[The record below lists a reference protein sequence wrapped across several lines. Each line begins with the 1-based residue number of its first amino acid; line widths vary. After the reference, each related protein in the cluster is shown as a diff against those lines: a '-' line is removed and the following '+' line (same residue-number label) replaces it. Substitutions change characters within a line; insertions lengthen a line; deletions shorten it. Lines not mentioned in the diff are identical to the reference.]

1 MKNILF
7 ILSVLFITGLHAQTL
22 DEYLKKSI
30 ENNPGLKA
38 RYSEFEAALQK
49 IHQVK
54 SLPDP
59 TLSMSAFGQ
68 MIETRVGPQRAIFI
82 LNQMFPWVGTL
93 KAQGDVM
100 GYLAEAKFQAWLD
113 SRNELLFKVKS
124 AWYPIYELDQTIK
137 YQQENKLIL
146 ESFKTLSLTR
156 FKNGKGAMVDVIR
169 VDIMLDDLSTELIIL
184 ENKRKPLLAQLNKL
198 LNQNINTP
206 LEITDSI
213 LPDINLPVYSIDSIL
228 ENNPK
233 LKEVEKKEQAWQ
245 QQTIVARK
253 QGMPKLGIGLNYTI
267 IGERTDMDVPDNGK
281 DAIMPMVSISLPI
294 YRKKYRA
301 AHKEAEFMQSSLQE
315 MKVDM
320 SNELS
325 ATYELSYFEL
335 SKAIEEYKLF
345 ATQMEKTDQAS
356 NLLMA
361 AYSNSGKDFEEVL
374 RMQQMLYKYK
384 INTSS
389 AIKNYFIA
397 KAKLDYLTAKNQ

>member
-7 ILSVLFITGLHAQTL
+7 ILALLFITSIHAQTL
-22 DEYLKKSI
+22 DEYLQKSI

-49 IHQVK
+49 IPQVK

-82 LNQMFPWVGTL
+82 LNQMFPWIGTL

-113 SRNELLFKVKS
+113 DRNELLFKVKS

-169 VDIMLDDLSTELIIL
+169 VDIMLDDISTELIIL
-184 ENKRKPLLAQLNKL
+184 KDKRKPLLAQLNKL
-198 LNQNINTP
+198 LNQNIHTP

-228 ENNPK
+228 KNNPK
-233 LKEVEKKEQAWQ
+233 LKEVEKNEQAWQ
-245 QQTIVARK
+245 QQIVVARK
-253 QGMPKLGIGLNYTI
+253 QGMPKFGIGLNYTI

-301 AHKEAEFMQSSLQE
+301 AHREAEFMQSSFQE
-315 MKVDM
+315 MKIDM
-320 SNELS
+320 TNELS

-345 ATQMEKTDQAS
+345 ASQMEKTNQAS
-356 NLLMA
+356 DLLMA
-361 AYSNSGKDFEEVL
+361 SYSNSGKDFEEVL

-397 KAKLDYLTAKNQ
+397 KAKLDYLTAKN

>member
-82 LNQMFPWVGTL
+82 LNQMLPWVGTL

-361 AYSNSGKDFEEVL
+361 SYSNSGKDFEEVL
-374 RMQQMLYKYK
+374 RMQQLNFKYK
-384 INTSS
+384 INTST
-389 AIKNYFIA
+389 AVKNYFIA
-397 KAKLDYLTAKNQ
+397 KARLEYLNAKN

>member
-82 LNQMFPWVGTL
+82 LNQMLPWVGTL

-374 RMQQMLYKYK
+374 RMQQLNFKYK
-384 INTSS
+384 INTST
-389 AIKNYFIA
+389 AVKNYFIA
-397 KAKLDYLTAKNQ
+397 KARLEYLNAKN

>member
-7 ILSVLFITGLHAQTL
+7 ILALLFITSIHAQTL
-22 DEYLKKSI
+22 DEYLQKSI

-49 IHQVK
+49 IPQVK

-82 LNQMFPWVGTL
+82 LNQMFPWIGTL

-113 SRNELLFKVKS
+113 GRNELLFKVKS

-169 VDIMLDDLSTELIIL
+169 VDIMLDDISTELIIL
-184 ENKRKPLLAQLNKL
+184 KDKRKPLLAQLNKL
-198 LNQNINTP
+198 LNQNIHTP

-245 QQTIVARK
+245 QQIVVARK
-253 QGMPKLGIGLNYTI
+253 QGMPKFGIGLNYTI

-345 ATQMEKTDQAS
+345 ASQMEKTNQAS
-356 NLLMA
+356 DLLMA
-361 AYSNSGKDFEEVL
+361 SYSNSGKDFEEVL

-397 KAKLDYLTAKNQ
+397 KAKLDYLTAKN

>member
-7 ILSVLFITGLHAQTL
+7 ILSLLFISGIHAQSL
-22 DEYLKKSI
+22 DECLQKSI

-49 IHQVK
+49 IPQAN

-113 SRNELLFKVKS
+113 GQNELLFKVKS

-146 ESFKTLSLTR
+146 ESFKTLSLSR
-156 FKNGKGAMVDVIR
+156 FKNGKGSMVDVIR
-169 VDIMLDDLSTELIIL
+169 VDIMLEDISTDPKIL
-184 ENKRKPLLAQLNKL
+184 EDKRKPILAQLNKL

-228 ENNPK
+228 GNNPK

-245 QQTIVARK
+245 QQIVVARK
-253 QGMPKLGIGLNYTI
+253 QGMPKFGVGLNYTI
-267 IGERTDMDVPDNGK
+267 IEERTDMDVPDNGK

-301 AHKEAEFMQSSLQE
+301 AHKEAVFMQSSLE
-315 MKVDM
+315 DMKLDM

-325 ATYELSYFEL
+325 ATYQLSYFEL
-335 SKAIEEYKLF
+335 SQAIKEYKLF
-345 ATQMEKTDQAS
+345 SSQMEKTDQAS
-356 NLLMA
+356 DLLMA
-361 AYSNSGKDFEEVL
+361 TYSNSGKDFEEVL
-374 RMQQMLYKYK
+374 KMQQMLYKYK
-384 INTSS
+384 ISTAS

-397 KAKLDYLTAKNQ
+397 KAKLDYLTAKN